1 MGAIRYRLDILQA
14 LRERGITS
22 YRILRDGL
30 IPQGTMT
37 KIRRGD
43 TGITLASVATLCR
56 LLDCQ
61 PGDLLEYVPD
71 EDEHQPGQPDHHQD
85 AGGGASGA

>member
-14 LRERGITS
+14 LRERGISS
-22 YRILRDGL
+22 YRILREGL

-37 KIRRGD
+37 KLRRGD
-43 TGITLASVATLCR
+43 TSISLSSVATLCR
-56 LLDCQ
+56 LLHCQ

-71 EDEHQPGQPDHHQD
+71 EGEDQQD
-85 AGGGASGA
+85 AAGGTASQT